1 MLALL
6 RTEMMLMSMALSIAT
21 VLITMVMIKV
31 DALHKA
37 SVSNAASRSVPG
49 RPLLLPQHSVTLLPL
64 FEMLPSFFYFQASVT
79 SL

>member
-37 SVSNAASRSVPG
+37 SVSNAACRSVPG

-64 FEMLPSFFYFQASVT
+64 FEMLPSFFYIQASVT